1 MTLTA
6 KQEEGLRLSV
16 SRFHDAEPYTCIS
29 GFAGAG
35 KSTLVTFIIAALGLD
50 PADIAYCAF
59 TGKAA
64 NVLKQKGCPNPITVH
79 KLLYNSRPLPTGGYV
94 HEPKD
99 VLDAPYKL
107 IVVDE
112 VSMLPKDMW
121 DLLLWHR
128 VHVLAL
134 GDPGQLPPIDPNQN
148 NHVLDKPHIFLDEI
162 MRQAQESEIIRL
174 SMHVREGRPLDTFNA
189 EGAQVKIVTRE
200 EVSPGMLK
208 WSDQILCAMNKTRTD
223 INLAMRNFDGRG
235 TEPEVGDRI
244 IGLSN
249 HWDFFSADGDP
260 LTNGSIGT
268 ISRIKPIEC
277 ALPYWLYPERMMKIL
292 SIDMSTENADNYC
305 CIPVDYKALTTG
317 QKTLTGEQEF
327 KLRRSKKI
335 MVPAPFEF
343 AYAYAI
349 TVWKAQGSEWE
360 KVVLYEENFP
370 FDREE
375 HKKYLYTGITRAQ
388 DKLIVVKK

>member
-1 MTLTA
+1 MILTA
-6 KQEEGLRLSV
+6 KQEAGLKLAV
-16 SRFHDAEPYTCIS
+16 ARFNDREPWTCIS
-29 GFAGAG
+29 GYAGAG
-35 KSTLVTFIIAALGLD
+35 KSTLVTFIVAALDLD
-50 PADIAYCAF
+50 PAKVAYCAF

-64 NVLKQKGCPNPITVH
+64 NVLKQKGCQNAVTAH
-79 KLLYNSRPLPTGGYV
+79 KLLYDTLPLPNGGFT
-94 HEPKD
+94 HTPKSA
-99 VLDAPYKL
+99 LDADYDL
-107 IVVDE
+107 IIVDE

-121 DLLLWHR
+121 DLLLSFR

-174 SMHVREGRPLDTFNA
+174 SMHVREGHPLDTFNA

-292 SIDMSTENADNYC
+292 SIDMSAENADNYF